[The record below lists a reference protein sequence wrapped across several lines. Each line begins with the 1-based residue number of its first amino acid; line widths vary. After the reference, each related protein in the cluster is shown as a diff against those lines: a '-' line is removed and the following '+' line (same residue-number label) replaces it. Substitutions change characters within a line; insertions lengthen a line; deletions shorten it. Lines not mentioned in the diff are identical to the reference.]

1 MTVNIE
7 PSWGERLKDEFE
19 APYFDQLIRF
29 VRDEYKAGPCY
40 PPRHGRTGNMLKY

>member
-29 VRDEYKAGPCY
+29 VRDEYKACLLY
-40 PPRHGRTGNMLKY
+40 HLRAHETS